1 MIILYTYNNQYI
13 YNLLRMYKINIYNIT
28 YIFIYEIKRKIV
40 INIKWICMVIK
51 GKHTHTHKNLKM

>member
-40 INIKWICMVIK
+40 INIK
-51 GKHTHTHKNLKM
+51 